1 MKDLLMDARLN
12 WYMHGSGRTSL
23 NTLICFTPLLQH
35 SVGKVQWVT
44 GPCRAYL
51 QWTSRR
57 SLRLPSPASQTTAQ
71 LDKHSTGYVTD
82 RPGLIRCL
90 WPTPNHIKLFQPT
103 PVRVFCP
110 SPTRQTSWMFGC
122 RNTLGCCFHHGDPKR
137 APWKDISTDLQ
148 GKGRNTNRDDKR
160 GNFRLA
166 HGWVWSP
173 EQPSIGG
180 DSRGRM
186 VCLSCQ
192 TLDCNM

>member
-1 MKDLLMDARLN
+1 MLSSLRALVEDLMKDLLMDARLN

-82 RPGLIRCL
+82 RPGLISPDASDLHQTTPSFSNRPLSEHFAPVQLGRPVGCL
-90 WPTPNHIKLFQPT
+90 GVGTLWAPVFIMEIPN
-103 PVRVFCP
+103 VRPGRIFL
-110 SPTRQTSWMFGC
+110 QTSREKAG
-122 RNTLGCCFHHGDPKR
+122 TQTETIKG
-137 APWKDISTDLQ
+137 AISDWHMGECDHL
-148 GKGRNTNRDDKR
+148 N
-160 GNFRLA
+160 
-166 HGWVWSP
+166 SP
-173 EQPSIGG
+173 
-180 DSRGRM
+180 
-186 VCLSCQ
+186 L
-192 TLDCNM
+192 